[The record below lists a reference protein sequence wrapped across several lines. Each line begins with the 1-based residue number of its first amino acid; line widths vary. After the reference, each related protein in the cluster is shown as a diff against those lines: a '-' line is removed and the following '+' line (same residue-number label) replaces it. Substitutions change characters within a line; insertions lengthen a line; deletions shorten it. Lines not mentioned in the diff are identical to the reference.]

1 MVTLHNKAVTLH
13 SKGVTPHNK
22 EVTHPS
28 SLGHTPLHQVEVD
41 ILLALEESV
50 SKISALPSHLRRTTE
65 EPTPILP
72 LLPQVVTLPLLPQ
85 EVTPHLLPQV
95 VTPQLKP
102 PTTLRP
108 NSNNQPPVTG
118 RHPHL
123 SSSKVMGRK
132 RCRVTGPLHL
142 LMAGPHH
149 LMPHHLNM
157 EVTTSSSSKVNTA

>member
-41 ILLALEESV
+41 ILPALEESV

-72 LLPQVVTLPLLPQ
+72 LLPQVVTLHLLPQ
-85 EVTPHLLPQV
+85 E

-102 PTTLRP
+102 PTTPRP
-108 NSNNQPPVTG
+108 NSNNQPPLTG
-118 RHPHL
+118 HHPHI

-132 RCRVTGPLHL
+132 RWQVTGPLHL
-142 LMAGPHH
+142 ATVGPHH

-157 EVTTSSSSKVNTA
+157 EVTSSSSKVNTA